1 MTRPP
6 LPVRRSL
13 LAGTAVAAL
22 TLLAACGSS
31 EPDGTPSTSAPTA
44 SASATGPATTAPAPS
59 PAATGTE
66 DDDAQADAA
75 APGFGATTA
84 GAEPSADA
92 SLTVTGLRL
101 GTHTGFDRVV
111 VDLAGTGTPGWHVER
126 AADAVED
133 PTGDVVDLG
142 GDGVLAV
149 YVTGLGY
156 PFETGQTELGVGTR
170 TPGGTVVTGAEF
182 TGTFEGQTQV
192 FLGLTDPDA
201 PYRAFLLQ
209 DPLRLVV
216 DVQRAM
222 S

>member
-1 MTRPP
+1 MTRTP
-6 LPVRRSL
+6 RHASRTL
-13 LAGTAVAAL
+13 LAGTALVALAL
-22 TLLAACGSS
+22 VAACGGPDEPAADPTTPAPESS
-31 EPDGTPSTSAPTA
+31 ASGSAPA
-44 SASATGPATTAPAPS
+44 DPGPS
-59 PAATGTE
+59 PSPSPTATDTGA
-66 DDDAQADAA
+66 DDADAA
-75 APGFGATTA
+75 APEFGTPAD
-84 GAEPSADA
+84 AEPSADA

-101 GTHTGFDRVV
+101 GTHTGYDRVV

-126 AADAVED
+126 TATAAED

-142 GDGVLAV
+142 GTGVLTV

-156 PFETGQTELGVGTR
+156 PYETGETELGVGTR

-192 FLGLTDPDA
+192 FLGLTDPEA

-216 DVQRAM
+216 DVQRSMA
-222 S
+222 

>member
-1 MTRPP
+1 MMPTARDA
-6 LPVRRSL
+6 RRSL
-13 LAGTAVAAL
+13 LAGTAIAAL
-22 TLLAACGSS
+22 ALVAACG
-31 EPDGTPSTSAPTA
+31 DGDPAATPSSAAPTA
-44 SASATGPATTAPAPS
+44 SATGTAPAT
-59 PAATGTE
+59 PAPAPTPTTTGTGDE
-66 DDDAQADAA
+66 GAQADAA
-75 APGFGATTA
+75 APEFGTA
-84 GAEPSADA
+84 ADAEPSADA

-101 GTHTGFDRVV
+101 GTHTGYDRVV

-126 AADAVED
+126 AETAVED
-133 PTGDVVDLG
+133 PTGEVLDLG
-142 GDGVLAV
+142 GEGVLAV

-156 PFETGQTELGVGTR
+156 PFETGQTELAVGTR
-170 TPGGTVVTGAEF
+170 TPGGTVVTAAEF

-192 FLGLTDPDA
+192 FLGLAHPDA

>member
-1 MTRPP
+1 MTRRPQP
-6 LPVRRSL
+6 DRRSL
-13 LAGTAVAAL
+13 LAGTAVAVLAL
-22 TLLAACGSS
+22 VTACGGGEPAAGPSS
-31 EPDGTPSTSAPTA
+31 SAPTA
-44 SASATGPATTAPAPS
+44 SATASAPATPAPAPS
-59 PAATGTE
+59 PGTTGTGE
-66 DDDAQADAA
+66 DDAQADAA
-75 APGFGATTA
+75 APAFGTAT

-101 GTHTGFDRVV
+101 GTHTGYDRVV
-111 VDLAGTGTPGWHVER
+111 VDLAGTGTPGWHVEPV
-126 AADAVED
+126 AGAVED

-142 GDGVLAV
+142 GEGVLAV

-192 FLGLTDPDA
+192 FLGLTDPAA

-216 DVQRAM
+216 DVQRTV